1 MSYPL
6 GVQHTVNERNMKED
20 VQCSCGKLYIT
31 FVFLYVCML
40 SCKQR
45 ESIEVVKW
53 ERIMI
58 ESKFSKNNRDHGKE
72 NRMRKNCN
80 YGL

>member
-1 MSYPL
+1 
-6 GVQHTVNERNMKED
+6 MKED
-20 VQCSCGKLYIT
+20 VQCSCGKLRIT
-31 FVFLYVCML
+31 FFFLYVCML

-58 ESKFSKNNRDHGKE
+58 ESKFSKNNRDHSKE
-72 NRMRKNCN
+72 NRMRKNWN